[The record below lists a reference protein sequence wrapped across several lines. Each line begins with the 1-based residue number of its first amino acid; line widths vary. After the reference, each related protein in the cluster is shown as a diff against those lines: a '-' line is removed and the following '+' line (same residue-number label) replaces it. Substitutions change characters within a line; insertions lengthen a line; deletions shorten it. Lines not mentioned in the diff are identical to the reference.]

1 MQRGK
6 DGNDEIPLG
15 ACALKAVVS
24 GAGGDVAITCG
35 ELLFNPNATLA
46 DK

>member
-1 MQRGK
+1 MATMKSRWV
-6 DGNDEIPLG
+6 LVL
-15 ACALKAVVS
+15 LKAVVS